1 MDIEHK
7 AIHCIGNIHPRMI
20 VDRNKE
26 LSATEYQ
33 QRNIESK
40 EASAWVKGAKTYN
53 TSTDGIVYECK
64 RKILIEGQGMDTAS
78 RVYKALTAAFFF
90 FSSSIISSKRLGAA
104 VGGAVP
110 IAPAVSSKRT
120 CSTTSSIYKTKRN
133 ENE

>member
-40 EASAWVKGAKTYN
+40 EASAWVKGAK
-53 TSTDGIVYECK
+53 
-64 RKILIEGQGMDTAS
+64 LIIRAQM
-78 RVYKALTAAFFF
+78 ALYMSANAKF
-90 FSSSIISSKRLGAA
+90 
-104 VGGAVP
+104 
-110 IAPAVSSKRT
+110 
-120 CSTTSSIYKTKRN
+120 
-133 ENE
+133 